1 MKIVITGGCG
11 FLGLG
16 IARKLIERQAA
27 RKAEGLLGKQQEVE
41 SLVLFDAQVP
51 DELPDGLDDRVSLA
65 AGDISDRGQVTA
77 LIDRDDIAVFHLAS
91 VVSAGGEQDFDL
103 TMRVNFDGGHN
114 VLEACR
120 ARDSVPKV
128 VFASSLAVF
137 GGEALP
143 DTVNN
148 ITRVTPQ
155 TTYGMTKAVGELMIN
170 DYTRKGFIDGRAARL
185 PTVIIRPGPPNKA
198 ASGFAS
204 GVFREPLAG
213 RECVL
218 PVAME
223 TRMMVIGARA
233 AVAGL
238 IGLMEAPG
246 GDNGGNLG
254 GDRVVALPNT
264 AYSVREMIEALERVA
279 AEKGMTLGP
288 ITPKPD
294 SGPDAGIEAIV
305 KSWPLAM
312 DDTRARALGLPA
324 DESLAAIVHEYI
336 EDYMPE
342 KENPNDGA

>member
-1 MKIVITGGCG
+1 MKVVITGGCG

-16 IARKLIERQAA
+16 IARKLIHRPDMD
-27 RKAEGLLGKQQEVE
+27 

-51 DELPDGLDDRVSLA
+51 DALPDGLDGRVRML
-65 AGDISDRGQVTA
+65 AGDISDRDAVFG
-77 LIDRDDIAVFHLAS
+77 LIDRDDIRVFHLAS
-91 VVSAGGEQDFDL
+91 VVSAAAAQDFDL
-103 TMRVNFDGGHN
+103 AMRVNFDGGRN
-114 VLEACR
+114 ILDALR
-120 ARDSVPKV
+120 ARQGAPRI

-137 GGEALP
+137 GGAGVAAAVT
-143 DTVNN
+143 DM
-148 ITRVTPQ
+148 TRLKPGP
-155 TTYGMTKAVGELMIN
+155 TYGMTKAVGELMIN
-170 DYTRKGFIDGRAARL
+170 AYTRKGFIDGRAARL

-223 TRMMVIGARA
+223 TRMMVIGART

>member
-1 MKIVITGGCG
+1 VKVVITGGCG

-16 IARKLIERQAA
+16 IARKLIQRPDMD
-27 RKAEGLLGKQQEVE
+27 

-51 DELPDGLDDRVSLA
+51 DALPDGLDGRVRML
-65 AGDISDRGQVTA
+65 AGDISDRDAVFG
-77 LIDRDDIAVFHLAS
+77 LIDRDDIRVFHLAS
-91 VVSAGGEQDFDL
+91 VVSAEAEQDFDL
-103 TMRVNFDGGHN
+103 AMRVNFDGGRN
-114 VLEACR
+114 ILDALR
-120 ARDSVPKV
+120 ARQGAPRI

-137 GGEALP
+137 GGDGVAEAVT
-143 DTVNN
+143 DM
-148 ITRVTPQ
+148 TRLKPG